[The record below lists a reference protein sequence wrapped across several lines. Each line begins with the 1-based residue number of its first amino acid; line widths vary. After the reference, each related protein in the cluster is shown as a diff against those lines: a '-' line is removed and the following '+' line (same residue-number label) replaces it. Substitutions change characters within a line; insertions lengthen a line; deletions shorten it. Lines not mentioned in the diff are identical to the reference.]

1 MPSRQDSFGFGTTLP
16 TTMGRLIDAA
26 AEIMGEPDADE
37 LAFLHTVLAQCCLP
51 YREPHTRDYF
61 HENGRASLVVTAGWL
76 QDPETRKPVLQ
87 GVPYGAKPRLL
98 MTHLCTE
105 AVRTKSAV
113 IPVGDSMSAFMREL
127 GLKVTGGRKGSIGR
141 FKDQLNRLA
150 AARMQL
156 MFDFGDH
163 GTTLNPA
170 PIIKQFDVWFPTDAR
185 QKMLWPSEVTLSD
198 EFFQSLQGHALPLD
212 PRALRALQ
220 HNARALDI
228 YTWLAHRLPRVKE
241 RNGAKV
247 SWAALHGQFGN
258 DVKDDNYKTFRRN
271 FKKALLQAVS
281 VYPDAR
287 VEQEDGGLRL
297 RASQPPIRRKL
308 VGATK

>member
-1 MPSRQDSFGFGTTLP
+1 MPARKDSFGFGVTIPATTA
-16 TTMGRLIDAA
+16 RVIDAA

-51 YREPHTRDYF
+51 YREPHSRDYF
-61 HENGRASLVVTAGWL
+61 HRNGKASLVVSAGHL
-76 QDPETRKPVLQ
+76 LDNDTKEPVLQ

-105 AVRTKSAV
+105 AVRSRSPI

-127 GLKVTGGRKGSIGR
+127 GLKVSGGKRGSIGR
-141 FKDQLNRLA
+141 FKEQLNRLA
-150 AARMQL
+150 ASRMQL
-156 MFDFGDH
+156 MFDFGDS

-170 PIIKQFDVWFPTDAR
+170 PLIKRFDVWFPSDAR
-185 QKMLWPSEVTLSD
+185 QRVLWPSEVTLSD
-198 EFFQSLQGHALPLD
+198 EFFDSLQGHALPLD

-220 HNARALDI
+220 HNARALDV
-228 YTWLAHRLPRVKE
+228 YTWLAHRLPRVKK

-258 DVKDDNYKTFRRN
+258 DVQDWKTFRRD
-271 FKKALLQAVS
+271 FKTALHKAVA
-281 VYPDAR
+281 VYPDAK
-287 VEQEDGGLRL
+287 VEMEDGGLRL
-297 RASQPPIRRKL
+297 RSSKPPIRRKL
-308 VGATK
+308 VGGQA